1 MRIVA
6 ASSPPP
12 RSATPDVD
20 AAPPSAA
27 ARRTA
32 LSALAVSARI
42 ASATSRLARSCTST
56 CWVSSSLRSASAAR
70 DEGSEVSGSP
80 PPVRPAVSVI
90 SHAASISASISL
102 PLAST
107 TMRDAVVSSRSFSA
121 RRGGDFAVGSGAR
134 VPRRAAG
141 RASARSA
148 SGVISAPFPISRG
161 AVAYVEGAA
170 VGGRGTGRSRGRF
183 PNWCYTRVAAARAR
197 STCTR

>member
-6 ASSPPP
+6 AAPP

-56 CWVSSSLRSASAAR
+56 CRVSSLRSASAAR

-102 PLAST
+102 PAPRRRCATRLFRRGRSQ
-107 TMRDAVVSSRSFSA
+107 RDAGATSRSGQARGSRGA
-121 RRGGDFAVGSGAR
+121 RRGERRRG
-134 VPRRAAG
+134 RRAG
-141 RASARSA
+141 SSRL
-148 SGVISAPFPISRG
+148 PFPSHG
-161 AVAYVEGAA
+161 
-170 VGGRGTGRSRGRF
+170 GRSRTSKAPRWVGAGRGVRAGASRIGVT
-183 PNWCYTRVAAARAR
+183 PDTRVAAAR
-197 STCTR
+197 SGINL